1 MLFTDHLVD
10 VLFAT
15 VRFLNGICAQNTGI
29 VPKRNMS
36 FCTGPKTGKAVNVE
50 GRKAIKVLPALT
62 ILQALIVLQA
72 LTVLHAL
79 PW

>member
-1 MLFTDHLVD
+1 MGVIWDCVSLRPRTSRKR
-10 VLFAT
+10 T
-15 VRFLNGICAQNTGI
+15 VWILT
-29 VPKRNMS
+29 PTLY

-62 ILQALIVLQA
+62 ILHMILQALIVLQA